1 MLFNDLIVDHNR
13 TKLARQEQSER
24 SRKSITTR
32 IGSWVVDTMQS
43 SNVRAVYVPLEC
55 ISPTYRSLGLYRIT
69 IMNTMMKDNYY
80 FDLYLKLS

>member
-1 MLFNDLIVDHNR
+1 MLFNGLIVDHNQ

-69 IMNTMMKDNYY
+69 TMNTLMKDNCY